1 MDDTIASLQKGEER
15 FRSLLK
21 LSADWYWEQDEQF
34 RFTYLST
41 DLLTHAG
48 FTSSSG
54 LRHQRWE
61 QPGIDLCSADWE
73 SHKADCRAHRPFHDF
88 VYRRLRE
95 DGTARWITASGEPLF
110 AADGTFEG
118 YRGVGTEVTE
128 RVGREQRIVRLSD
141 LYAALSETSR
151 AILHLKDTEALAQE
165 ICRVAVERGR
175 LCFAWMGLLD
185 EQSRWVRVV
194 AVSGPAAE
202 HYSNIRVSADPSIPE
217 GQGYAGAA
225 LRDGRHYV
233 VNDFLS
239 DPRVA
244 LWVEIA
250 RAAGVRALAVFPL
263 HRGGKVVGVLNLHG
277 DEVDFFT
284 DELVSLLQE
293 MAMNVSFALEN
304 IESEQ
309 RRVEAEA
316 ALRQRNEELGQI
328 NRRLQ
333 EAQSQLLQS
342 EKMASIGQL
351 AAGVAHEINNPIGY
365 VQSNLGALDGYAR
378 EIFAYLDAYA
388 QGESS
393 LPPSCEAVAVLQ
405 RLHREIDLPFLREDL
420 TQLMTES
427 REGITRVKEI
437 VDNLKDFSRPGD
449 DSWQLADLHRG
460 LDSTLKIVS
469 NEIKYK
475 AEVVKEYGTVSEVE
489 CLPSQLNQVFMN
501 LLVNAAHAIEEHGR
515 ITIRTGAVGDQAWVE
530 VADTGCG
537 IAPENLSRLFDP
549 FFTTK
554 PVGKGTGLGL
564 SLAYSIVQRHKG
576 RFEVQSTPGAGSV
589 FRIWLPLRRPEPDE
603 TLHRTVAPPADAV

>member
-1 MDDTIASLQKGEER
+1 MDATIALLQKGEER

-48 FTSSSG
+48 FTSQSG
-54 LRHQRWE
+54 LGKTRWG
-61 QPGIDLCSADWE
+61 QPGIDLSSADWE
-73 SHKADCRAHRPFHDF
+73 SHKADCRAHRQFHDF
-88 VYRRLRE
+88 VYRRVRE

-110 AADGTFEG
+110 AANGTLVG
-118 YRGVGTEVTE
+118 YRGVGTDVTQ
-128 RVGREQRIVRLSD
+128 RVLSEQRIVRLND
-141 LYAALSETSR
+141 LYAALSETNR
-151 AILHLKDTEALAQE
+151 AILHLNDPEALAQE
-165 ICRVAVERGR
+165 ICRVAVERGH

-185 EQSRWVRVV
+185 EQSRWVRIV
-194 AVSGPAAE
+194 AANGPAAK
-202 HYSNIRVSADPSIPE
+202 HYSNIRVSADPSIAE
-217 GQGYAGAA
+217 GQGYGGAA
-225 LRDGRHYV
+225 LRDGRHCV
-233 VNDFLS
+233 VNDYLA

-244 LWVEIA
+244 VWVEIA
-250 RAAGVRALAVFPL
+250 RAAGVRALAVLPL
-263 HRGGKVVGVLNLHG
+263 HKGGKVVGLLNLHG
-277 DEVDFFT
+277 GEVGFFT

-293 MAMNVSFALEN
+293 MAMNFSSALER
-304 IESEQ
+304 IDSEQ
-309 RRVEAEA
+309 RRLEAET
-316 ALRQRNEELGQI
+316 ALRQRNEELLQI
-328 NRRLQ
+328 NRSLQ
-333 EAQSQLLQS
+333 EAQSQLLQA

-365 VQSNLGALDGYAR
+365 VQSNLGALDGYLR
-378 EIFAYLDAYA
+378 EIFIYLDAYA

-393 LPPSCEAVAVLQ
+393 LPPGCEALAVLQ
-405 RLHREIDLPFLREDL
+405 RLRHEIDLPFVREDL
-420 TQLMTES
+420 TQLMAES
-427 REGITRVKEI
+427 REGITRVKDI

-475 AEVVKEYGTVSEVE
+475 AEVVKEYGPAAEVE

-501 LLVNAAHAIEEHGR
+501 LLVNAAHAIEERGR
-515 ITIRTGAVGDQAWVE
+515 ITIRTGVVDSQAWVE

-537 IAPENLSRLFDP
+537 IAPENLGRLFDP

-576 RFEVQSTPGAGSV
+576 RIEVRSERGAGSA
-589 FRIWLPLRRPEPDE
+589 FRVWLPLRRAQPDE
-603 TLHRTVAPPADAV
+603 TLDQTSRRAPLRL